1 MFFLI
6 LHKQIISNRLYF
18 AGVTE
23 SIKLMQPHTKVYVY
37 VDYFKIKYGIGEK
50 LSKGADTTYLGV
62 SHGEDV
68 DLVFH
73 SIAREHLPYT
83 KEERIVIN
91 RFVTMYKHFAKGAAP
106 RFGSHT
112 LPLQDDRDKISYLK
126 LNYPQSVVI
135 CASGLNDEE
144 FWNSLDFNDAPYER
158 ICNSNPGID
167 E

>member
-1 MFFLI
+1 MCFFLI
-6 LHKQIISNRLYF
+6 LHKQIMSNRLYF

-50 LSKGADTTYLGV
+50 LSKGADTTHLGV

-68 DLVFH
+68 DLD
-73 SIAREHLPYT
+73 
-83 KEERIVIN
+83 N
-91 RFVTMYKHFAKGAAP
+91 
-106 RFGSHT
+106 
-112 LPLQDDRDKISYLK
+112 RDKISYLK

-135 CASGLNDEE
+135 RDSGLNDEE

-158 ICNSNPGID
+158 ICN
-167 E
+167 